1 MQFSVLAISW
11 QNSQN
16 FIPDNIKLEIS
27 IIIFLRLLQR
37 LEGGWSE
44 RGQRHRPR
52 GGGGVQC
59 HQAGGSLVQADQ
71 VVGPERSG
79 AIWVSVS
86 NLCHLSTLHCT
97 VKLIEPQLSLHRT
110 RLESL

>member
-1 MQFSVLAISW
+1 MQTEANAVLRVGNFLAELS
-11 QNSQN
+11 N
-16 FIPDNIKLEIS
+16 FIPDNIKLGTS

-37 LEGGWSE
+37 LEGSWSE

-71 VVGPERSG
+71 VVGPERS
-79 AIWVSVS
+79 
-86 NLCHLSTLHCT
+86 
-97 VKLIEPQLSLHRT
+97 
-110 RLESL
+110 